1 MSVEEAP
8 PFVVFALPRSRTYW
22 CSRYLS
28 YGGWHC
34 GHDEAAHLRSEAD
47 VRSWLAQPA
56 TGTVETAA
64 APFWRLLRHYRPDA
78 RVAVIRR
85 PVDEVLASCMATA
98 PFDATTLH
106 RSLRRLDAKLDQ
118 ITHRWPNALSISYA
132 ELATEEGCAAL
143 FEHCLPHRH
152 DPDWWRLLAPLNL
165 QTDMV
170 AMLRYCQAHGPQL
183 LKMAKVAKHRIMAAM
198 ATDVSRET
206 IEGVTFACEPFSWET
221 FREAIPLFREHLVQ
235 TDQSPDDYLAKNLP
249 LFDALAKHGALH
261 CMTARSNGRLFGYL
275 VSVVGPSL
283 DSPDRIEAQHTI
295 FFAHPAIRNLGMQ
308 LQRAAAETL
317 RERGV
322 TDLYMR
328 ASVRGVGPRL
338 GSFYRRLGARPFGE
352 LYHLELAE
360 AA

>member
-1 MSVEEAP
+1 MARERDPSHHSRHDLAEPIRRRPRQPDRRDVPVSEQPVPEDPRPAGGGEHAEDQARRHAWGAPMTDAP
-8 PFVVFALPRSRTYW
+8 PFVIFALPRSRTFW
-22 CSRYLS
+22 ASRYLS

-106 RSLRRLDAKLDQ
+106 RSLRRL
-118 ITHRWPNALSISYA
+118 
-132 ELATEEGCAAL
+132 
-143 FEHCLPHRH
+143 
-152 DPDWWRLLAPLNL
+152 
-165 QTDMV
+165 
-170 AMLRYCQAHGPQL
+170 
-183 LKMAKVAKHRIMAAM
+183 VAKHRIMAAM
-198 ATDVSRET
+198 ATNVSRET
-206 IEGVTFACEPFSWET
+206 IEGVTFACEPFSWNA